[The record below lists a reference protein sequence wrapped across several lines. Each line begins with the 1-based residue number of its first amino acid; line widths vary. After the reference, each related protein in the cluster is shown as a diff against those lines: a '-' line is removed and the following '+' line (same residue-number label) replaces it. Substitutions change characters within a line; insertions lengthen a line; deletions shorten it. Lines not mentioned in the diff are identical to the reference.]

1 MNWLGYVVSQ
11 NYSTPV
17 RFEYVKR
24 CQSHVVQKSDWL
36 QSKVSIRSDTS
47 QAHVVKAVNRYGGT
61 GQMSVHRWYHLM
73 YLSLL
78 SALTPDTVAPDTS
91 HMSLTRARWVTG
103 LLKIHCS
110 FSRDAHQSSE
120 GWLSRV
126 QLSGHHCHRDCTRHF
141 IYSAIYFLPLPAA

>member
-1 MNWLGYVVSQ
+1 MNCLGYVVSQ

-47 QAHVVKAVNRYGGT
+47 QAHVIKAVNRYDGT
-61 GQMSVHRWYHLM
+61 GQMSVHQWCHLM

-91 HMSLTRARWVTG
+91 HMSLTRALTPYFTLWCLVDGWVTG
-103 LLKIHCS
+103 LLKIH

-141 IYSAIYFLPLPAA
+141 I